1 MKRLNIT
8 LITILMF
15 GFGSASL
22 AQSTIPATG
31 GNAEGS
37 GGTLSYTVGQVF
49 YMFNTAGNGSEAQ
62 GVQQPYEISI
72 ATAIEGANAITL
84 EIMVYPNPVS
94 DLLKLK
100 VGSYETGNLSFKL
113 YNSIGTLLENRKIES
128 NETDIV
134 MRNLAHGIYLLK
146 VINNR
151 QELKTFKIIKK

>member
-1 MKRLNIT
+1 ML
-8 LITILMF
+8 
-15 GFGSASL
+15 GSGLATL

-37 GGTLSYTVGQVF
+37 GGTVSYTVGQVF

-62 GVQQPYEISI
+62 GVQQAYEISV
-72 ATAIEGANAITL
+72 ASAIEDADAITL

-100 VGSYETGNLSFKL
+100 VGSYETNNLSFKL
-113 YNSIGTLLENRKIES
+113 YNSNGIILENRQIEG
-128 NETDIV
+128 NKTDIV
-134 MRNLAHGIYLLK
+134 MRNLAPGVYLLK
-146 VINNR
+146 VTNNR